1 MKYKIVTAQ
10 SVNELEKSVNI
21 LLDLGWIPQGGVS
34 ANEKGYFQ
42 ALVKK
47 K

>member
-1 MKYKIVTAQ
+1 MKYKIVSAD
-10 SVNELEKSVNI
+10 SPHELEKAVNI
-21 LLDLGWIPQGGVS
+21 LLDLGWIPQGGIS
-34 ANEKGYFQ
+34 AGDKVFFQ